1 MTINFYYNFPG
12 ASKKMKQI
20 LQASTILGLMVLI
33 VLHQVQT
40 HIPPPPPV
48 PALPSSLPPS
58 LFQLFVVRTGQQSSQ
73 DTKMN
78 LPTRP
83 ALATV
88 PVVDQDEPV
97 VFFWY
102 PMHPQVPIDAYLKYK
117 KL

>member
-1 MTINFYYNFPG
+1 
-12 ASKKMKQI
+12 MKQV
-20 LQASTILGLMVLI
+20 LQAPILGILFLI
-33 VLHQVQT
+33 VHHVQT

-48 PALPSSLPPS
+48 PALPSQLPPG

-73 DTKMN
+73 DTQIN

-83 ALATV
+83 ALASV
-88 PVVDQDEPV
+88 PVVEQDEPV

-117 KL
+117 KI

>member
-1 MTINFYYNFPG
+1 MTFSG
-12 ASKKMKQI
+12 ASQKMKQI
-20 LQASTILGLMVLI
+20 LQSPPILGLIVLI
-33 VLHQVQT
+33 ILLNQVQT

-48 PALPSSLPPS
+48 PALPSSLPPG
-58 LFQLFVVRTGQQSSQ
+58 LFQLFVVRSGQESSQ
-73 DTKMN
+73 GTQMN

-83 ALATV
+83 ALASV

-117 KL
+117 KI